1 MSGPVRISPP
11 AARDIVAGVTSDLF
25 DAAAL
30 SNGDL
35 LADRHRLDPLTAR
48 FEVERTV
55 IRDGRARRLTFLK
68 RLFGLTFLKRLFRLT
83 FLKRLFG
90 FPELRDWFVAAG
102 FTDVAGHG
110 EDGRPLDAGHH
121 RVVVT
126 ARLP

>member
-30 SNGDL
+30 SNGDP

-68 RLFGLTFLKRLFRLT
+68 RLFGLTFLKRLF
-83 FLKRLFG
+83 G

-102 FTDVAGHG
+102 FTDVAGRG